1 MSDEFVYAECFV
13 LASSQ
18 IGLIEFIRSMSG
30 PGLSGTK
37 KWSGTRKVLHIS
49 NDNAWERK
57 KNNWKSLL
65 PKYMSEKIKLS
76 SSHWLRLKAK
86 DRGKKKRIKNP
97 SSDFREL
104 LGRGDMSSTTLR
116 LTKRCQFRGTLPQ
129 TSISIKPCNMR
140 KELAE
145 KGCLVP
151 LQGLGRGALYCLILE
166 EFLSLTPKKK
176 RFVKSESVSNMR
188 WLVCHSMVEY
198 LLHQKTS
205 IGLLD
210 AVETKTGE
218 RWHSGWPPAMSEDRI
233 AILCS

>member
-1 MSDEFVYAECFV
+1 
-13 LASSQ
+13 
-18 IGLIEFIRSMSG
+18 
-30 PGLSGTK
+30 
-37 KWSGTRKVLHIS
+37 
-49 NDNAWERK
+49 
-57 KNNWKSLL
+57 
-65 PKYMSEKIKLS
+65 
-76 SSHWLRLKAK
+76 
-86 DRGKKKRIKNP
+86 
-97 SSDFREL
+97 
-104 LGRGDMSSTTLR
+104 MSSTTLR
-116 LTKRCQFRGTLPQ
+116 LTKRCQFRGTTPQ
-129 TSISIKPCNMR
+129 TSISIKFCNMR

-210 AVETKTGE
+210 AVETNTGE
-218 RWHSGWPPAMSEDRI
+218 RWHSGRPPVMSEDRI
-233 AILCS
+233 AILVPSLEGFRKSSHTCPHSEYGPRGAEAIKSYDLSTADTAGWEWHIREAEPNTTSWESAGRWGQIF